1 MTPVFSV
8 TASLSSCNYRLVRHS
23 PTNCTGEASNFEQ
36 ASLDFFSLISC
47 WGKLTE
53 IVYFAGKSLCNSM
66 DESTNSWFII
76 GQARV
81 ANYFKKTSR
90 RQESQGDQNLFF
102 RRQRVASSC
111 RGGNFFWQQV
121 HDELKTFSPKPIPR
135 SQFVFSVTL
144 QQVDFSAIDSILS
157 RIIEITLHI
166 MKTTQTMG
174 GHICLFNLAF
184 LQFYP
189 LDKKLYDLPW
199 PG

>member
-102 RRQRVASSC
+102 HRQRVASSC
-111 RGGNFFWQQV
+111 RWGNFFWQQL

-135 SQFVFSVTL
+135 SEFVFSVPL
-144 QQVDFSAIDSILS
+144 QQVNFSAIDSTLSKIIDITKTYLEDNSNAGQPYLFIWFSILTILS
-157 RIIEITLHI
+157 
-166 MKTTQTMG
+166 
-174 GHICLFNLAF
+174 
-184 LQFYP
+184 
-189 LDKKLYDLPW
+189 